1 MDAIARAQASPA
13 ARPASPV
20 GVASEVTAAEAAAV
34 TGRVGPSPLRTA
46 VTVVAASRLAL
57 FLIGA
62 LTIIL
67 TTAPRLAPV
76 TKAARLAAHI
86 PLPPG
91 SALGYIVGPWT
102 HWDGTWFIGIAE
114 HGYLRYGSQVFF
126 PLYPYAARALAFVT
140 GGDISVAGVL
150 LSLLCYAGA
159 TVFLYR
165 MLAEDFS
172 PTIAVWAVVFMAV
185 FPTSF
190 FFQAVYSESLF
201 LLTTVACFYWARRG
215 RWWLAGLAGSAAV
228 LTRNSGLL
236 LLVPMGVFYLQSRGW
251 SLRRI
256 DRQAGWLLAVPA
268 GLLFWMV
275 YLGIRYGDPLL
286 FSRLQGFW
294 GRSPALPLVT
304 LFHGTL
310 DFGRAVGLV
319 VVGKAGMA
327 AVIQSVVPFAATA
340 AVILFIVLG
349 WRRLPAPYTAYAV
362 ASLLFP
368 LSLPVSG
375 QALYSM
381 ARFAIVI
388 FPMFVTMALVAQRRP
403 RLRAGMTVACVAGLV
418 WLSAEFAHWMFIG

>member
-1 MDAIARAQASPA
+1 MDAIAQAQASPA
-13 ARPASPV
+13 PRPASPV
-20 GVASEVTAAEAAAV
+20 GVASEGTVAEEPTA
-34 TGRVGPSPLRTA
+34 TGRVCRNRLQTA
-46 VTVVAASRLAL
+46 VTVVAASRLVL

-62 LTIIL
+62 LTIL
-67 TTAPRLAPV
+67 LASAPRLAPV
-76 TKAARLAAHI
+76 TRAARLAAHM
-86 PLPPG
+86 PFPPG
-91 SALGYIVGPWT
+91 STLGYIVGPWT

-140 GGDISVAGVL
+140 GGNISVGGVL

-165 MLAEDFS
+165 MIAEDFS
-172 PTIAVWAVVFMAV
+172 PTVALWTVVFLAV

-201 LLTTVACFYWARRG
+201 LLTTVACFFWARRG
-215 RWWLAGLAGSAAV
+215 RWWLAGLAGFAAV

-236 LLVPMGVFYLQSRGW
+236 LLVPMAMYYLQIRGW
-251 SLRRI
+251 SLRRV

-268 GLLFWMV
+268 GLLFWMA
-275 YLGIRYGDPLL
+275 YLGVRYGDPLL

-294 GRSPALPLVT
+294 GRSLAFPLVT
-304 LFHGTL
+304 LFHGTVDL
-310 DFGRAVGLV
+310 GRAVGLLL
-319 VVGKAGMA
+319 VGQAGMA

-340 AVILFIVLG
+340 AVILFVVLG

-368 LSLPVSG
+368 LSLPVNG
-375 QALYSM
+375 QAFYSM

-388 FPMFVTMALVAQRRP
+388 FPMFVSMALVAQRRP

-418 WLSAEFAHWMFIG
+418 WLSADFAHWMFIG